1 MRHLPAT
8 TLDHL
13 LEIGL
18 SLPPRLSSGPQ
29 DLSSVER

>member
-8 TLDHL
+8 TLYHA

-18 SLPPRLSSGPQ
+18 SLPASAVVGPQ
-29 DLSSVER
+29 DLRSVDP